1 MLLFVLLAV
10 ASFPRESLL
19 LPEMRKSEPLSTG
32 SAGDC
37 PRTCLC
43 NALSRIVYCSRRGMT
58 LLPRLL
64 PVGTLQLNVNGNVF
78 ASPILRRSNFS
89 GYADRFLEHL
99 YMSECGIEELEPSTF
114 ADLYGLRWLDVSNNR
129 LRRLERDTF
138 RDLSLEHLFL
148 NGNREIEILPDSFH
162 GLVTTGLYL
171 HDCLLSSLAPE
182 ALHPVRSG
190 LRSLWLNGNRLEKV
204 DRGLLEVFSTLH
216 HLRLGS
222 NPLLCNCDVIWLKEF
237 FDNNEEI
244 FRGALPPTCA
254 WPAKLRARHFS
265 ELDVEL
271 FRCRV
276 PMFSRVEAFFN
287 DSQIRLNCR
296 ATGDPAPSLYWI
308 QPSGSASRY
317 SPPADLEVQENEG
330 VLVIGG
336 DQATSQRGMY
346 ICIANNDAGNVTLT
360 IDIPNSVSSQM
371 VVPPGPGNGK
381 VTPHS
386 ERVENAVV
394 SVRVVG
400 SHSTTG
406 GLSTY
411 IPPVLT
417 SVRSRMAT
425 LVSPNFGSTSKWSS
439 ASGSAG
445 TISTWTAS
453 SDQETEENLTSAADS
468 DQDEISESTDATLS
482 PVLHQIEAARSF
494 SLMELLGTV
503 LVTHVCTVVGC
514 LAASWVC
521 CRRGFRDKRESTAVG
536 TVRDSVKR
544 SPEFA
549 YWSGTDSGHL
559 RFVDYL
565 ANVTPTRR

>member
-1 MLLFVLLAV
+1 
-10 ASFPRESLL
+10 
-19 LPEMRKSEPLSTG
+19 
-32 SAGDC
+32 
-37 PRTCLC
+37 
-43 NALSRIVYCSRRGMT
+43 MT

-114 ADLYGLRWLDVSNNR
+114 ADLFGLRWLDVSNNR

-162 GLVTTGLYL
+162 GLATTGLYL

-190 LRSLWLNGNRLEKV
+190 LRYLWLNGNRLERV
-204 DRGLLEVFSTLH
+204 DRGLLEVFSSLH

-237 FDNNEEI
+237 FDSNEDI

-254 WPAKLRARHFS
+254 WPAKLKARHFS

-330 VLVIGG
+330 VLLIGG
-336 DQATSQRGMY
+336 DPADSQRGMY
-346 ICIANNDAGNVTLT
+346 ICIANNEAGNVTLT
-360 IDIPNSVSSQM
+360 IDIPNTVSSQM
-371 VVPPGPGNGK
+371 VAPSGSGNVK
-381 VTPHS
+381 VSPHP

-411 IPPVLT
+411 IPSVPT
-417 SVRSRMAT
+417 SVKSRMTTA
-425 LVSPNFGSTSKWSS
+425 VNPSVGPTSKWSS
-439 ASGSAG
+439 SLGPAS
-445 TISTWTAS
+445 TTSTWTAS
-453 SDQETEENLTSAADS
+453 FDQATEEEGLSSAADFNR
-468 DQDEISESTDATLS
+468 DEIHLQSTEATLS
-482 PVLHQIEAARSF
+482 PVLNQMEANTRSF

-503 LVTHVCTVVGC
+503 LVTHVCTVIGC

-549 YWSGTDSGHL
+549 YWSGTDTGHL